1 MIRIISNLICDKIN
15 IQTVWHDNTV
25 RTHVHATFMLK
36 QEIWRFLSSSLIFG
50 FGSSILSF
58 LYGPHWH
65 WHMRNEYT
73 CTRVILQVLAP
84 FLHDHVLSLHPF
96 VHRYTSTSIP
106 VVVLP
111 LPNSYTVARTRRH
124 SESSH
129 CIWHRIRIGFFF
141 PYALISVFWKVI
153 GIYLEAPCTYVYFC
167 FSFTFLYL
175 QTWKKVSFCCSN
187 HVHNI
192 LTSHLHTAII
202 HWHTP
207 DTAFR
212 HYYYS
217 LLHYYYPLPQYHVQC
232 SICERH
238 HTNTMRMDCACV

>member
-36 QEIWRFLSSSLIFG
+36 KEIWRFLSSSLIFG

-96 VHRYTSTSIP
+96 VHRYTSTSIA

-129 CIWHRIRIGFFF
+129 CIWHRIRIVFF
-141 PYALISVFWKVI
+141 PLRPHLRLLKSNRHIPRGTLHVCI
-153 GIYLEAPCTYVYFC
+153 
-167 FSFTFLYL
+167 FLFFIHVSL
-175 QTWKKVSFCCSN
+175 PSNLKKS
-187 HVHNI
+187 
-192 LTSHLHTAII
+192 
-202 HWHTP
+202 
-207 DTAFR
+207 
-212 HYYYS
+212 
-217 LLHYYYPLPQYHVQC
+217 
-232 SICERH
+232 
-238 HTNTMRMDCACV
+238 